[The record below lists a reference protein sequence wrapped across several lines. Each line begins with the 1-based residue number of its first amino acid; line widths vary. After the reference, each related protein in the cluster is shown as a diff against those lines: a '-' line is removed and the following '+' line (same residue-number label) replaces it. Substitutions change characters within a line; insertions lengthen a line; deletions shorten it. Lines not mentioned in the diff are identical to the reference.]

1 MKASYTM
8 DEHFETRERDQ
19 HINEALSTLGGK
31 KIVYGPNR
39 KTLSEWG
46 KELDEEDDERSWVPI
61 AGNVTMVDDPGREEK
76 VIRMLFGMEPYSRS
90 YTEKEIA
97 VELDVTKSRVTH
109 LADKILR
116 KLRMIH
122 GKKLREHIDFEPW
135 M

>member
-8 DEHFETRERDQ
+8 DEYFETRERDQ

-31 KIVYGPNR
+31 KMIYLSPTER
-39 KTLSEWG
+39 KERLKLG
-46 KELDEEDDERSWVPI
+46 LLDGMGCRRLCYQSI
-61 AGNVTMVDDPGREEK
+61 VDDPGREEK

-97 VELDVTKSRVTH
+97 VELDVTKGRVTI
-109 LADKILR
+109 LVDTILR
-116 KLRMIH
+116 KLRMAH